1 MPEVR
6 MDQADPAVIRLASLE
21 AAVEIS
27 DDAVLCLDGDGRVVR
42 WNPRALRLL
51 GLSASAL
58 RAAPLHELFADED
71 RATWERCWRR
81 LRAGIPIRLVELAVC
96 RLDES
101 RVPVRL
107 SAAVARLD
115 GGDPQGF
122 CVILRDLTEQ
132 HLAQTTLAFHAERLA
147 ENEALANV
155 GSWAWDAGSDTVQWS
170 LQQHRIH
177 GLEPHE
183 FDGTFEG
190 HLAAVHSRDR
200 GAVAAAMRR
209 ALRSGVPLERTFR
222 VVRPDGSVR
231 WVNARATRVEEP
243 GSTGSGLRGIYHDL
257 TDSYQNAEALQRSN
271 ARLQQLALYDDLTGL
286 ANRGLFL
293 ERLKHALEGRDP
305 AELVVCFLDLD
316 DFKAVN
322 DLLGHAAGDS
332 LLRIIGNRLRSCL
345 RPSDTAA
352 RFGGDEFAV
361 MLEQTGLDE
370 AHAIVQR
377 LLGVVSEPVR
387 LEGTHVVVHTSIG
400 LAPTG
405 GRLIDP
411 EQLLAQADAAV
422 YAAKAR
428 GGQRIEVFADEMRD
442 AIERRS
448 RVRSE
453 IEGALAHGE
462 FFVEYQSIVDLRTGA
477 WHGAE
482 ALVRWQHPQH
492 GLLRPLDFIDEAE
505 ASGQITAI
513 DRWVFAHACRLVREL
528 PPEAVLSVNVSARQ
542 LQQPDLVAFVQE
554 VLQQA
559 GTPAQ
564 RLVLEVTET
573 AAVTDA
579 EATVGRLHELRSLGL
594 KIALDDF
601 GTGYSPLGN
610 LREYPVDYLKID
622 RSFVRGMVRSA
633 ADRAIVGAVIDMA
646 QALSLCVVAEG
657 VEDVEQRDLLTALG
671 CDLGQGYLWGESVPP
686 DQLLRLAVP
695 RPRAPRD
702 LGSTAAA
709 RRAGRRSG
717 GDR

>member
-1 MPEVR
+1 
-6 MDQADPAVIRLASLE
+6 MDQADEAVIRLASLE
-21 AAVEIS
+21 AAVDIS
-27 DDAVLCLDGDGRVVR
+27 DDAVLCLDVDGRVAR

-58 RAAPLHELFADED
+58 RATPLHELFAEED
-71 RATWERCWRR
+71 AAAWERCWRR
-81 LRAGIPIRLVELAVC
+81 MRAGIPVRLVELSVR

-107 SAAVARLD
+107 SAAAARQH
-115 GGDPQGF
+115 GDVPQGF

-132 HLAQTTLAFHAERLA
+132 RLAQTTLAYHAERLE

-155 GSWAWDAGSDTVQWS
+155 GSWAWDAGSDAVQWS

-183 FDGTFEG
+183 FDGTFGG
-190 HLAAVHSRDR
+190 HLATVHPRDR

-293 ERLKHALEGRDP
+293 ERLKHALEGREP
-305 AELVVCFLDLD
+305 GPLVVCFLDLD

-322 DLLGHAAGDS
+322 DLLGHAAGDT
-332 LLRIIGNRLRSCL
+332 LLRAIGNRLRSCL

-361 MLEQTGLDE
+361 ILEQTGLEE
-370 AHAIVQR
+370 ARAIVHR
-377 LLGVVSEPVR
+377 ILGVVSDPVR

-400 LAPTG
+400 LAPTE
-405 GRLIDP
+405 GRHTDP

-428 GGQRIEVFADEMRD
+428 GGHRVEVFADEMRD
-442 AIERRS
+442 AIERRT

-513 DRWVFAHACRLVREL
+513 DRWVFGRACLLVNQL
-528 PPEAVLSVNVSARQ
+528 PSDSVLSVNVSARQ

-554 VLQQA
+554 VLDDT
-559 GTPAQ
+559 GTAAS

-579 EATVGRLHELRSLGL
+579 QATVGRLHELRALGL

-622 RSFVRGMVRSA
+622 RSFVRGMARSA

-657 VEDVEQRDLLTALG
+657 VEDQEQRDLLTELG
-671 CDLGQGYLWGESVPP
+671 CDLGQGFLWGEALSPEHLPGLV
-686 DQLLRLAVP
+686 LP
-695 RPRAPRD
+695 RPRAPRETR
-702 LGSTAAA
+702 GVAPA
-709 RRAGRRSG
+709 RRGGRHPG
-717 GDR
+717 GARA